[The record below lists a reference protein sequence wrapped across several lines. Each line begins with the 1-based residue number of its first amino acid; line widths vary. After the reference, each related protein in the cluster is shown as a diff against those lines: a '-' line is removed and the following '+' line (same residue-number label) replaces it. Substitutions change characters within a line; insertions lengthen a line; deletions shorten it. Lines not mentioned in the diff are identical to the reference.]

1 MECWDRHQN
10 QNWDHIDLTIFVG
23 CQSKSN
29 SLCHLENES
38 VATTRYHVP
47 HTYPWEWWAS
57 CTQVFDNKSRSH
69 QPWDP
74 RVGPLAPPLSSIL
87 RVRSICCPIL
97 TKTKCPLK
105 PPFFSSIMQFGKLFD
120 HEMFLFLM
128 KRCFKLTYK
137 NTLVKVNF
145 TSTHQLGIIWH
156 KTSWKVGFQKCR
168 FQHKFESTVSSHI
181 ILWGGW
187 KTVIKQKLN

>member
-120 HEMFLFLM
+120 HEMFLFWWRDVSNLHT
-128 KRCFKLTYK
+128 KILYLRSISHQPINLELFDTKLLEKSDFKNVVF
-137 NTLVKVNF
+137 NTN
-145 TSTHQLGIIWH
+145 SNQLYLAI
-156 KTSWKVGFQKCR
+156 
-168 FQHKFESTVSSHI
+168 
-181 ILWGGW
+181 
-187 KTVIKQKLN
+187 